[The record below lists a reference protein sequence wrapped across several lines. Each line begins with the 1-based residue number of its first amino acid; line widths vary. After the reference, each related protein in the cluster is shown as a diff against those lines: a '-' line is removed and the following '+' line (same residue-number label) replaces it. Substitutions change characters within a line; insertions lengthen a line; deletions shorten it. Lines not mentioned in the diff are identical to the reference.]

1 MNKDIE
7 ELFDRIN
14 NANNDVCSI
23 WNSLLWTT
31 NKYKNINTTKA
42 YNEINELIHKR
53 RTCQEILLKINELK

>member
-7 ELFDRIN
+7 ELFDKIN
-14 NANNDVCSI
+14 NANSNICFI

-42 YNEINELIHKR
+42 YNEINELINKL
-53 RTCQEILLKINELK
+53 RTCQEILLKINTLK